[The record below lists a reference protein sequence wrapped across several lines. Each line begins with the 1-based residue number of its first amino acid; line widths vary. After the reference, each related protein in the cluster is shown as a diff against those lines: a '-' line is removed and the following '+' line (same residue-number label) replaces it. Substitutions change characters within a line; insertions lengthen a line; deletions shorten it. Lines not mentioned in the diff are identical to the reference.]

1 MADAAGLGEGHRTAL
16 GARLD
21 HMAELLGQ
29 AHVAGFE
36 SETLHEVADALEAI
50 RAETAAPESR
60 LRKNLVQA
68 SLAQMF
74 VLASEF
80 SARSLKAYGELT
92 PEAAAYL
99 DRTSRRLEELTR
111 RLLDEYESATKRSGA
126 HAV

>member
-1 MADAAGLGEGHRTAL
+1 MAEAAKLGEGHRTAL

-21 HMAELLGQ
+21 HMEELLGQ

-36 SETLHEVADALEAI
+36 SDTLYEVAGALQAI
-50 RAETAAPESR
+50 RAETAAPESQ

-74 VLASEF
+74 VLASEL

-99 DRTSRRLEELTR
+99 DRTSRRLEELTA
-111 RLLDEYESATKRSGA
+111 RLIDEYKSATERSDA